1 MYAKLAQGNIEPSE
15 RVFNLMSGNPEMIAG
30 SDRFDTD
37 LMKALSG
44 KAVSKVGAEGVR
56 CLGIRGS
63 APIGIA
69 LKMEDGSGRASGAVM
84 LEVLAQLDLI
94 FQAEL
99 DKLSK
104 YRKPVFKNH
113 AGIETGFINVNFKL

>member
-1 MYAKLAQGNIEPSE
+1 MAGCVIALAHPEADHRCAVVAGDPGLPLALCE
-15 RVFNLMSGNPEMIAG
+15 RSCRTNDVFS
-30 SDRFDTD
+30 TV
-37 LMKALSG
+37 
-44 KAVSKVGAEGVR
+44 AVS
-56 CLGIRGS
+56 LGIRGS

-69 LKMEDGSGRASGAVM
+69 LKIEDGSGRASAAVM

-94 FQAEL
+94 SQAKL

-113 AGIETGFINVNFKL
+113 AGIETGFINVNFKLYF